1 MLPRIVQIGP
11 FSINSYGLMMA
22 LGFIVT
28 SILLRRDLERKGHNP
43 DLANSITLVA
53 IICGVAGAKALAI
66 LEGWDWSPFL
76 RGFILL
82 LGYGMLMTGGF
93 FLARLLLK
101 RVFASYIGAPE
112 LTNSLVLTVIIGG
125 VLGAF
130 AFKILLNWE
139 AFLQSPKTLFSGLG
153 SGLTWYGGF
162 ILGAVAVVEVILRSK
177 TPLGQVADSLGPLLA
192 LGYAFGRMG

>member
-22 LGFIVT
+22 MGFIVT

-53 IICGVAGAKALAI
+53 IICGVAGAKFLSI

-76 RGFILL
+76 SGFILL
-82 LGYGMLMTGGF
+82 LAYGVAITGGF
-93 FLARLLLK
+93 FLARLLLR
-101 RVFASYIGAPE
+101 RVAAPYMEAPE
-112 LTNSLVLTVIIGG
+112 LTNSLVLTFVIGG
-125 VLGAF
+125 TLGALVF
-130 AFKILLNWE
+130 TALLNWE
-139 AFLQSPKTLFSGLG
+139 NVLKSPQTLFSGLG
-153 SGLTWYGGF
+153 SGLAWYGGLF
-162 ILGAVAVVEVILRSK
+162 FGVAAVVEVILRGK
-177 TPLGQVADSLGPLLA
+177 APLGGVVDSIGPLLA